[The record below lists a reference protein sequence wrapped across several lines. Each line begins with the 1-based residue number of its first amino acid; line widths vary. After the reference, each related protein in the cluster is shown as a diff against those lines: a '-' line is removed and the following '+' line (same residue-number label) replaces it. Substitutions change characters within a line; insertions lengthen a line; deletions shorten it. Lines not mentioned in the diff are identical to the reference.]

1 MFYDTDGEDLAA
13 RRQGPPLINLIRTQ
27 DQILKG
33 ILTFGTSK
41 ERSAQGGS
49 DEAAAAGGG
58 DLSDE
63 DQEIEVGDGCY
74 VTRSLFTFKALVFDT
89 NSQNIVAPIMN
100 VLALRNC
107 NILSHQNISTVRERI
122 PDLPV
127 VYLVEPTPANF
138 K

>member
-1 MFYDTDGEDLAA
+1 MMFYDTDGEDLAA

-27 DQILKG
+27 DKILKG
-33 ILTFGTSK
+33 ILTYGTSK
-41 ERSAQGGS
+41 ERSTQGGS
-49 DEAAAAGGG
+49 EEAAAAGGG

-74 VTRSLFTFKALVFDT
+74 VPRSLFTFKALVFDT

-107 NILSHQNISTVRERI
+107 NILSH
-122 PDLPV
+122 
-127 VYLVEPTPANF
+127 
-138 K
+138 